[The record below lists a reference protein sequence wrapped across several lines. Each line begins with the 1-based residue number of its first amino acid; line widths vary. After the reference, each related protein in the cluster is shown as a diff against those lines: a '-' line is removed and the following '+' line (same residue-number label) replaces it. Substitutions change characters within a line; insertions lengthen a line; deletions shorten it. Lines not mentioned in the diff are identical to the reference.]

1 MATAP
6 RTQQAQFLQ
15 RRLARRAG
23 ASDLT
28 RLAQDFSRQIGDLS
42 GQFETEFSRYQ
53 DMVNQTMAPFQ
64 EQLTQYQQVA
74 MPAYESA
81 LSEFQGK
88 YDSYLEQLR
97 AIEADPVTVRTERVA
112 VGRTWYGRTRYGTA
126 TFFDPKPIPT
136 FDEKAPD
143 RPEVPIAPE
152 IAEFD
157 TSPFEQRKAQLQEG
171 FQRETA
177 ERRSAR
183 LSAVRRRDRTMLS
196 GAQ

>member
-1 MATAP
+1 MATRP
-6 RTQQAQFLQ
+6 QAQFIQ

-23 ASDLT
+23 ASDIT

-53 DMVNQTMAPFQ
+53 QMVNEQMAPFQ
-64 EQLTQYQQVA
+64 QAMTQYQTVQ

-81 LSEFQGK
+81 LAEFQGK
-88 YDSYLEQLR
+88 YDAYLEQLR
-97 AIEADPVTVRTERVA
+97 AIEADPVIERRERVV
-112 VGRTWYGRTRYGTA
+112 VGRTWYGRKRYGEA
-126 TFFDPKPIPT
+126 VFFDPKPIPT
-136 FDEKAPD
+136 FNEKAPD
-143 RPEVPIAPE
+143 RPEVPLAPE
-152 IAEFD
+152 VAEFD
-157 TSPFEQRKAQLQEG
+157 TSPFEQRKSQLQEG